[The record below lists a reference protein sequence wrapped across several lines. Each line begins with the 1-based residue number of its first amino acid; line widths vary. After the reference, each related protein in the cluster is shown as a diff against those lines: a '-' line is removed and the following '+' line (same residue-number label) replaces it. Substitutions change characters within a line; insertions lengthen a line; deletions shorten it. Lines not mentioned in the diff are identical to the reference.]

1 MNVECRICFHGILA
15 NPSRLLWEERPAR
28 RICLSAAASTPLG
41 TDFPEYGSSS
51 HKWLIAL
58 AVMLGTTLEVL
69 DTSIVNVALPHM
81 QGSFSASVDEI
92 AWVLTSYL
100 VANGIMIPMTGWIS
114 SRFGRKRYFL
124 TSVAVF
130 VAASGLCGAARS
142 LDQMVV
148 FRLIQG
154 AAGAA
159 MVPSSQAILMETFPP
174 NEQQLAMATWGMGL
188 MVAPIMGPTLGG
200 WITDNWNWR
209 WNFYINLPIGAAA
222 FLMVWTFVHD
232 PAYLRVRRAKGGKTD
247 YTGIILL
254 VVGLGLAQLVLDRGQ
269 RADWFSSPWV
279 IYCTIFAAMCLVGLT
294 INELRTPDPILDLSI
309 LGIPV
314 FTMSVMLMVA
324 MSFALFGT
332 GLLNPIFLQEVMG
345 YSASKAGL
353 VLAPRGLGTM
363 AAMLIVGQLA
373 RYRYDTRPLIGVGF
387 VIMAVALWTMAG
399 WNTDVSTWTV
409 TWPSLVMGVGM
420 GMIFPTLSAT
430 TLSCVSRERVG
441 HAASLYNM
449 MRNTGAAIG
458 ISYMTTVLVDH
469 EQTHQSYLVEH
480 FTVFDAWKMSASPQL
495 MPGSRGFDYMPQI
508 LNGQKEGL
516 GMVYGM
522 IQRQAMMLSFNDIYR
537 TLAIV
542 MMILIPTFLLL
553 RRAQP
558 TSGVTAH

>member
-1 MNVECRICFHGILA
+1 LA
-15 NPSRLLWEERPAR
+15 V
-28 RICLSAAASTPLG
+28 AASTPIG

-124 TSVAVF
+124 MSVSVF
-130 VAASGLCGAARS
+130 VAASGLCGAAQS
-142 LDQMVV
+142 LDQMVL

-232 PAYLRVRRAKGGKTD
+232 PAYLQTRRAKGGKTD

-279 IYCTIFAAMCLVGLT
+279 VWCTIFAALCIIGLT
-294 INELRTPDPILDLSI
+294 IHELRTPEPIIDLSI

-345 YSASKAGL
+345 YSAWKAGL

-387 VIMAVALWTMAG
+387 VIMAIALWQMAG
-399 WNTDVSTWTV
+399 WNTQVSTWTV

-441 HAASLYNM
+441 YAASLYNM

-458 ISYMTTVLVDH
+458 ISYMTTVLVNH
-469 EQTHQSYLVEH
+469 EQMHQSYLVAH
-480 FTVFDAWKMSASPQL
+480 FTVFDAWKLSDAPRL
-495 MPGSRGFDYMPQI
+495 IPGARSFDYMPQM
-508 LNGQKEGL
+508 LTGQKQGL

-558 TSGVTAH
+558 AGGMAAH

>member
-1 MNVECRICFHGILA
+1 MATASPTTI
-15 NPSRLLWEERPAR
+15 
-28 RICLSAAASTPLG
+28 AAEH
-41 TDFPEYGSSS
+41 PEYGSSS

-114 SRFGRKRYFL
+114 SRYGRKRYFL
-124 TSVAVF
+124 TSVAIF
-130 VAASGLCGAARS
+130 VAASGLCGAAQS
-142 LDQMVV
+142 LDQMVI

-209 WNFYINLPIGAAA
+209 WNFFINLPIGAAA

-232 PAYLRVRRAKGGKTD
+232 PAYLRRRREKGGKTD

-279 IYCTIFAAMCLVGLT
+279 VYCTIIAALAIIGFT
-294 INELRTPDPILDLSI
+294 INELRTPEPILDLSI

-332 GLLNPIFLQEVMG
+332 GLLNPIFLQELMG
-345 YSASKAGL
+345 YSAWKAGL

-387 VIMAVALWTMAG
+387 VIMSIALWTMAG
-399 WNTDVSTWTV
+399 WNTQVSTWTV
-409 TWPSLVMGVGM
+409 TWPSLIMGVGM

-430 TLSCVSRERVG
+430 TLACVERERVG
-441 HAASLYNM
+441 YAASLYNM

-458 ISYMTTVLVDH
+458 ISYMTTVLVNH
-469 EQTHQSYLVEH
+469 EQTHQSYLVAH
-480 FTVFDAWKMSASPQL
+480 FTAFDAWKMSKAAPLGAGARS
-495 MPGSRGFDYMPQI
+495 FDYMPQI
-508 LNGQKEGL
+508 ITGQKQGL
-516 GMVYGM
+516 GMVYAM

-558 TSGVTAH
+558 AGGMAAH

>member
-1 MNVECRICFHGILA
+1 M
-15 NPSRLLWEERPAR
+15 
-28 RICLSAAASTPLG
+28 AAASSSAIG
-41 TDFPEYGSSS
+41 TDYPEYGSSS

-100 VANGIMIPMTGWIS
+100 VANGIMIPMTGWIA

-124 TSVAVF
+124 MSVAVF

-209 WNFYINLPIGAAA
+209 WNFFINLPIGAAA

-232 PAYLRVRRAKGGKTD
+232 PPYLRNRRAQGGKTD
-247 YTGIILL
+247 YTGIMML
-254 VVGLGLAQLVLDRGQ
+254 VLGLGAAQLVLDRGQ

-279 IYCTIFAAMCLVGLT
+279 VYTTIFAAICLVGLT
-294 INELRTPDPILDLSI
+294 INVLHISEPILDLSI

-314 FTMSVMLMVA
+314 FSMSVLLMVA

-332 GLLNPIFLQEVMG
+332 GLLNPIFLQELMG
-345 YSASKAGL
+345 YSAWKAGL

-373 RYRYDTRPLIGVGF
+373 RYRYDTRPLIGIGF
-387 VIMAVALWTMAG
+387 VLMAISLWTMAG
-399 WNTDVSTWTV
+399 WNTQVSTWTV

-441 HAASLYNM
+441 YAASLYNM

-458 ISYMTTVLVDH
+458 ISYMTTVLVNH

-480 FTVFDAWKMSASPQL
+480 FTVFDAWKMSNAANHA
-495 MPGSRGFDYMPQI
+495 PGAHGFDYAHQI
-508 LNGQKEGL
+508 LTGQKQGL

-522 IQRQAMMLSFNDIYR
+522 IQRQAAMLSFNDIYR
-537 TLAIV
+537 TLAIG
-542 MMILIPTFLLL
+542 MIILIPSFLLL
-553 RRAQP
+553 RRAQSSTTP
-558 TSGVTAH
+558 TTH